1 MYPHTYRNPIAV
13 DGNQRTMSNADL
25 FTPLRLGAIE
35 LPNRVIMAPMT
46 RSRAGAGNAV
56 TPLTVE
62 YYAQRASAGLIITEA
77 TQVSATGQG
86 YPNTPGIHTDAQ
98 TLAWRAVAEAVHAKG
113 GRIAAQLWH
122 VGRVSHPVF
131 QPGGAAPVAPSA
143 IAAKGELYTG
153 DGMKPF
159 PTPRALDTDEI
170 PDLVKTFADAAK
182 RAVFDAGLDG
192 VEIHGANG
200 YLIDQ
205 FLRDRS
211 NKRTDRYGGSVENRA
226 RFLLE
231 IVDAVS
237 TAVGAD
243 RVGVRLSPTGTFND
257 MADSDPLALFSHVA
271 QALNPFGLAFL
282 HVIEGQPG
290 HHMAPPDSAP
300 HVAAELRRLYK
311 GPFIIN
317 GGYTKEQAD
326 AAIAEGAA
334 DAVSFGELFISN
346 PDLPERFRI
355 GADLTPPDRST
366 YYGGDAKGYTDYP
379 ALESVDA

>member
-1 MYPHTYRNPIAV
+1 
-13 DGNQRTMSNADL
+13 MSHADL
-25 FTPLRLGAIE
+25 FTPLRLGAID

-46 RSRAGAGNAV
+46 RSRAGDGNAP
-56 TPLTVE
+56 TPLMAE

-77 TQVSATGQG
+77 TQVSDTAQG

-98 TLAWRAVAEAVHAKG
+98 TLAWRRVAEEVHAKG

-122 VGRVSHPVF
+122 VGRISHPLF
-131 QPGGAAPVAPSA
+131 QPNGAAPVAPSA
-143 IAAKGELYTG
+143 IAAAGELYTG
-153 DGMKPF
+153 QGMKPY
-159 PTPRALDTDEI
+159 PTPRALETGEI
-170 PDLVKTFADAAK
+170 ADLVKAFADSAK

-205 FLRDRS
+205 FLRDRT
-211 NKRTDRYGGSVENRA
+211 NRRTDRYGGSVENRA

-231 IVDAVS
+231 IVEAVT
-237 TAVGAD
+237 TAVGAG

-257 MADSDPLALFSHVA
+257 MADSDPLALYSHVA
-271 QALNPFGLAFL
+271 QALNPFSLAFL

-290 HHMAPPDSAP
+290 HHMAPPEGAP
-300 HVAAELRRLYK
+300 HVAAELRRLFK

-317 GGYTKEQAD
+317 GGYTKAQAE
-326 AAIAEGAA
+326 AAIASGAA
-334 DAVSFGELFISN
+334 DAVSFGEPFIAN
-346 PDLPERFRI
+346 PDLPERFLR
-355 GADLTPPDRST
+355 GAALNAPDRGS

>member
-143 IAAKGELYTG
+143 IAANGELYTG

-205 FLRDRS
+205 FLRDRT
-211 NKRTDRYGGSVENRA
+211 NRRTDRYGGSPLNRA
-226 RFLLE
+226 RFVVEALE
-231 IVDAVS
+231 AMAAAI
-237 TAVGAD
+237 GPG
-243 RVGVRLSPTGTFND
+243 RVGFRISPGNPYND
-257 MADSDPLALFSHVA
+257 MQDDEPVETCGALLQATDRLGLAYVHIINVPIPSFDPL
-271 QALNPFGLAFL
+271 PFVRTNWSGP
-282 HVIEGQPG
+282 VIGNNELTL
-290 HHMAPPDSAP
+290 DSA
-300 HVAAELRRLYK
+300 RRLL
-311 GPFIIN
+311 
-317 GGYTKEQAD
+317 AD
-326 AAIAEGAA
+326 GLV
-334 DAVSFGELFISN
+334 DAVSFGRLFISN
-346 PDLPERFRI
+346 PDLVERFRR
-355 GADLTPPDRST
+355 GAPLTEPDRRT
-366 YYGGDAKGYTDYP
+366 FYAGEAAGFTDYP
-379 ALESVDA
+379 ALDARMPLAANG